1 MRFYRWDSNETIRTM
16 AIIKSPTQI
25 REEQTQ
31 GLINLLND
39 IKASVV
45 EDKVNL
51 KNSLVQ
57 LNGVLER
64 FYDYQD
70 TQLSTA
76 DKLKRSILILEKK
89 KCDSLSA
96 EPRCNV
102 HDIAE
107 DTKTLCDTIIA
118 EVKALGIHTRRTAN
132 DKSVNVNTTVT
143 QSQEQH
149 QSQQQDVIVKILLE
163 AAKDE
168 LTGKQRKELR
178 AIAEET
184 LAPQEVRKSI
194 FAKLKEFG
202 GDVAANIVAN
212 IITNPQVWQNIGSLL

>member
-1 MRFYRWDSNETIRTM
+1 MS
-16 AIIKSPTQI
+16 IIKSPTQT
-25 REEQTQ
+25 REEQAH
-31 GLINLLND
+31 GLIALLND
-39 IKASVV
+39 IKTKID

-51 KNSLVQ
+51 KNLVLQ
-57 LNGVLER
+57 LNGLLER
-64 FYDYQD
+64 FYAPQN
-70 TQLSTA
+70 THLSTA
-76 DKLKRSILILEKK
+76 DKLKKNILLLEKK

-107 DTKTLCDTIIA
+107 DTKTLCDIIIA

-168 LTGKQRKELR
+168 LTGKQRKELL
-178 AIAEET
+178 AISEET
-184 LAPQEVRKSI
+184 TDPKDARKSI
-194 FAKLKEFG
+194 SEKLKEFG
-202 GDVAANIVAN
+202 EDVAANIVAN

>member
-1 MRFYRWDSNETIRTM
+1 M

-25 REEQTQ
+25 SEEQEK

-39 IKASVV
+39 IKAKIV

-51 KNSLVQ
+51 KNALVQ

-89 KCDSLSA
+89 KCDSLSL

-107 DTKTLCDTIIA
+107 DTRTLCDTIIA
-118 EVKALGIHTRRTAN
+118 EIKALGIPTRKGAN

-143 QSQEQH
+143 QNQEQR
-149 QSQQQDVIVKILLE
+149 QSQQQNVIVKILLE

-168 LTGKQRKELR
+168 LTGKQRKELL

-184 LAPQEVRKSI
+184 IEPQEARKSV

-212 IITNPQVWQNIGSLL
+212 ILTNPQVWQNLESLL